1 MFEDVFSRR
10 NINLKKIIAYF
21 NPEYQDI
28 ILESVI
34 KINDLELIMKSI
46 LLFSNQNYFG
56 LYSLDHKK
64 KMINFIREG
73 KREEFI
79 NHFTRYQ
86 SNFIKINNLEEYF
99 DLELTTICFFYEKSY
114 YDIYFEINENNYLK
128 CKKKIYQLYDKDIR
142 SKYFY
147 HRNSVLVKKG
157 KSEHCLNLQQVICD
171 IVKNKKIDHNV
182 KKYIQKFYS
191 SECQIV
197 SNYLKYH
204 KDVYF

>member
-10 NINLKKIIAYF
+10 NINLKKIINYF
-21 NPEYQDI
+21 NTEHQDI

-56 LYSLDHKK
+56 LYSLDHKRK
-64 KMINFIREG
+64 LINLIRER
-73 KREEFI
+73 KKEEFI
-79 NHFTRYQ
+79 KNFTRYQ
-86 SNFIKINNLEEYF
+86 SNFIKVNNLEEYF
-99 DLELTTICFFYEKSY
+99 ELELMSICLFYEKSY